1 MIVLDRRRSHFKRQ
15 SDVCGDGEENGENET
30 CENDVF
36 NEDVDDDDDDDQ
48 EEEEEDEYLKGQILL
63 ANKNKYSHS
72 STTTAKEPRSDSIIA
87 TSTSTSTVND
97 TALHDLLSRANLKQ
111 YLNAFI
117 EQGKIKQKRFP
128 LSDINTN
135 LIY

>member
-1 MIVLDRRRSHFKRQ
+1 MIVLNRRRSHLKRQ

-36 NEDVDDDDDDDQ
+36 NEDPDEEDDDDEDQ
-48 EEEEEDEYLKGQILL
+48 EEEDEYLKGQILL
-63 ANKNKYSHS
+63 ANKNRNSHS
-72 STTTAKEPRSDSIIA
+72 STTTAKEPKNDSIIA
-87 TSTSTSTVND
+87 TSTSTLND

-117 EQGKIKQKRFP
+117 EQGKIKQIRFHF
-128 LSDINTN
+128 SN
-135 LIY
+135 IY